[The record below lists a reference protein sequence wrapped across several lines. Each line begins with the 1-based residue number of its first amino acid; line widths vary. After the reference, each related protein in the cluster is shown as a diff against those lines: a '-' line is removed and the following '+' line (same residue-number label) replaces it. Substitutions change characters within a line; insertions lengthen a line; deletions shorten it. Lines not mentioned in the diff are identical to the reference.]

1 MKGHFEFKE
10 LKWITYY
17 TGVDLFY
24 LVFKDKVT
32 SNYLEIFWNC
42 YVIGVIHI
50 LMFSAKIKVMV
61 DTLQLYLGDDTD
73 IFQPFPVSDDEDKR
87 KQGKES

>member
-10 LKWITYY
+10 LKLITYY

-50 LMFSAKIKVMV
+50 LMFSDKIKVMV
-61 DTLQLYLGDDTD
+61 DTLQYYLAKESDL
-73 IFQPFPVSDDEDKR
+73 FNPFPVDTDVEKKDS
-87 KQGKES
+87 

>member
-42 YVIGVIHI
+42 YVIGIIHI
-50 LMFSAKIKVMV
+50 LMFSDKIKVMV
-61 DTLQLYLGDDTD
+61 DTLQYYLAKESDL
-73 IFQPFPVSDDEDKR
+73 FNPFPVDNDVEKKDS
-87 KQGKES
+87 